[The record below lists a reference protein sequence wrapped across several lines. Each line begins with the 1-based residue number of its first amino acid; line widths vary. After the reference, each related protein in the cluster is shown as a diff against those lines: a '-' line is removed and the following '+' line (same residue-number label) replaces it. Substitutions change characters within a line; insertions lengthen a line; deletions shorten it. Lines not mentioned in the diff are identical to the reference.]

1 MAMSEQ
7 RRVDA
12 WRHEAAAARAQAA
25 NFQDPEAQRSML
37 EVATAYDLLARLEEA
52 ARADA
57 TDDQVGPTP
66 AA

>member
-1 MAMSEQ
+1 MPMSEQ

-12 WRHEAAAARAQAA
+12 WQHEAEAARAQVA

-52 ARADA
+52 ARVDT
-57 TDDQVGPTP
+57 TDDEVGPTP